1 MVNHQWFPGHISF
14 VFHQRHIWLCSIRN
28 KPNKMPKKLVLL
40 FDWTLVLETSDWMAS
55 GFLILWQSI
64 LFTGWSYHCFKT
76 FITLDLMASGLLV
89 NDKGILFT
97 GWSYHC
103 FKTFIR
109 KMQRKYDEGNV
120 FFFFFSFFW
129 SSFLA

>member
-1 MVNHQWFPGHISF
+1 MLEYLIIIEARGNHQNWMVNHQWFPGHMSF

-40 FDWTLVLETSDWMAS
+40 FDWTLVLETSDCMAT
-55 GFLILWQSI
+55 GFLILWQR
-64 LFTGWSYHCFKT
+64 
-76 FITLDLMASGLLV
+76 MASGFLV

-120 FFFFFSFFW
+120 FF
-129 SSFLA
+129 LLLLLLLVY